1 MTTATKKP
9 TVATAKPKSTTA
21 RKRAA
26 SATASIPTLA
36 QAAATGQ
43 VKLFHRRQNK
53 TLRHLPYLAPGSDS
67 RKAAEAV
74 AKRREAGETVGAI
87 AEDLKASV
95 ATVRRMITGLALAH
109 AIEAGEYDKQWKPE
123 DQGARAQRDP
133 RQGRLAGNA
142 PKTKETGL
150 A

>member
-1 MTTATKKP
+1 MTTTAKKSAAP
-9 TVATAKPKSTTA
+9 TPKPKPATAKKPAASTTA
-21 RKRAA
+21 
-26 SATASIPTLA
+26 SSPTLA
-36 QAAATGQ
+36 QAASTGQ
-43 VKLFHRRQNK
+43 VKFFHRRQNK

-109 AIEAGEYDKQWKPE
+109 AIEAGEYDSQWKPGDKALVLSE
-123 DQGARAQRDP
+123 TQGKVA
-133 RQGRLAGNA
+133 
-142 PKTKETGL
+142 
-150 A
+150 